1 MDVNPIGKRISMLYR
16 HSQIYINDRLKKYNI
31 GSGQYMF
38 LLNLYENS
46 GINQDHLSE
55 LLMIDKATTAR
66 AIKKLEKEGYV
77 LRKVNSQDKRS
88 YEIYV
93 TDKGNAL
100 KENITEVLVSWRNI
114 LRKNFSDTDADLL
127 LTLIDKMTNNTIE
140 YFDENKDL
148 IQTEGLDNK

>member
-1 MDVNPIGKRISMLYR
+1 MNPIGKRISMLYR

>member
-1 MDVNPIGKRISMLYR
+1 MDSNPIGKRISLLYR

-38 LLNLYENS
+38 LLSLYQNS

-55 LLMIDKATTAR
+55 LISIDKATTAR
-66 AIKKLEKEGYV
+66 AIKKLEQEGYV

-100 KENITEVLVSWRNI
+100 KDIINDVLVSWHNI
-114 LRKNFSDTDADLL
+114 QSKNLSEAEADLL
-127 LTLIDKMTNNTIE
+127 LLLLDKMKDNTLE
-140 YFDENKDL
+140 YFEHSKYL
-148 IQTEGLDNK
+148 IQTEKRENE